1 MTPGYR
7 IASAVV
13 VLLAGLS
20 LAASYLGWGLDDD
33 VTLRA
38 RSARQG
44 SLRGRH
50 VYGGGPSFGK

>member
-1 MTPGYR
+1 VTPGYR

-13 VLLAGLS
+13 VLLAGLTI
-20 LAASYLGWGLDDD
+20 AAAQLGWGLDDD
-33 VTLRA
+33 VALRA